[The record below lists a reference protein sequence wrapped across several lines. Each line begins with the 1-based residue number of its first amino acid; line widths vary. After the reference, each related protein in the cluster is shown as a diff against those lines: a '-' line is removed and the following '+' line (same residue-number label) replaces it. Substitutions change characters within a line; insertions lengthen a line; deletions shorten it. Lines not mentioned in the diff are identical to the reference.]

1 VTSSSARLL
10 LCLLLLLLPMTVS
23 AEARVGDR
31 APDFVLEDAAG
42 ELVSLKDFHGKPL
55 VLHFWASWCPYCEK
69 LQPGLQA
76 LADARA
82 AQGLVLLGISFREDE
97 KVAPQAVL
105 ESRGL
110 RFKTLVDG
118 DEVADMYGVR
128 GTPTTVFIDRDGR
141 VVGMTHS
148 SDPADAVLTRL
159 VDKIAR

>member
-1 VTSSSARLL
+1 
-10 LCLLLLLLPMTVS
+10 MTGS
-23 AEARVGDR
+23 AEARVGER
-31 APDFVLEDAAG
+31 APDFVLEDASG

-55 VLHFWASWCPYCEK
+55 VLHFWARWCPYCEK

-82 AQGLVLLGISFREDE
+82 GQGLVLLGISFREDE
-97 KVAPQAVL
+97 RVAPQAVL
-105 ESRGL
+105 ASRGL

-128 GTPTTVFIDRDGR
+128 GTPTTVFIARDGR

-159 VDKIAR
+159 ADKIAQ